1 MAARYRCKFVEVS
14 AVLNYKIDELL
25 VGIVTQIRLKR
36 RRYRNKMACASQQQ
50 SAGAVAATGIGAAAD
65 SAVSGCYRQ
74 ARGVVNMLFGKHQR
88 RRLFR
93 SCDNL
98 LSL

>member
-1 MAARYRCKFVEVS
+1 LLLLRTEGKAAAARYRCKFVEVS

-25 VGIVTQIRLKR
+25 VGTVTQIRLKR
-36 RRYRNKMACASQQQ
+36 RRYRNRMTS
-50 SAGAVAATGIGAAAD
+50 GATAECE
-65 SAVSGCYRQ
+65 AVSGCYRQ
-74 ARGVVNMLFGKHQR
+74 ARGVVNMLFGKHQM

>member
-1 MAARYRCKFVEVS
+1 VYSRARAEAKAVAARYRCKFVEVS

-25 VGIVTQIRLKR
+25 VGVVTQIRLKR
-36 RRYRNKMACASQQQ
+36 SRYRNEIVS
-50 SAGAVAATGIGAAAD
+50 GVAAECE
-65 SAVSGCYRQ
+65 AVTGCYRQ
-74 ARGVVNMLFGKHQR
+74 ARGVVNMLFGRHQK

>member
-1 MAARYRCKFVEVS
+1 VFVCLPAEAKAVAARYRCKFVEVS

-25 VGIVTQIRLKR
+25 VGVVTQIRLKR
-36 RRYRNKMACASQQQ
+36 RRYRNEIAS
-50 SAGAVAATGIGAAAD
+50 GATAE
-65 SAVSGCYRQ
+65 SEAVTGCYRQ
-74 ARGVVNMLFGKHQR
+74 ARGVVNMLFGKHQK

>member
-1 MAARYRCKFVEVS
+1 VAARHRCKFVEVS

-36 RRYRNKMACASQQQ
+36 RRHRCSKAPP
-50 SAGAVAATGIGAAAD
+50 TGPTAPVD
-65 SAVSGCYRQ
+65 CEAVSGCYRQ
-74 ARGVVNMLFGKHQR
+74 ARGVVDMLFGKHQK

-93 SCDNL
+93 SCDDL